1 MCDIQSVGAE
11 GDTLK
16 IRIEEDGTITV
27 VTGKIGKEVHL
38 QAEQFLAEV
47 QEVLGAQKTVQA
59 LEHVHVHTH
68 RVPLKERKKLTR

>member
-1 MCDIQSVGAE
+1 MCDIKGVGAE

-38 QAEQFLAEV
+38 QADQFLREV
-47 QEVLGAQKTVQA
+47 QELLGAQKTAEA

-68 RVPLKERKKLTR
+68 RVAKKERKTIMR